1 MVNEP
6 TTIAYAIKEALKP
19 VFVDSGN
26 LVMRECAKH
35 LGMKFVE
42 FAQAAFMSELTGFFI
57 EYLADQLFTYF
68 GGGGGD
74 TDKSFDFRALLEE
87 LLLFLLRFF
96 LILLLNRIFPNTVY
110 LNTFLS
116 IIVPRF
122 LKYLIGELRRKS

>member
-68 GGGGGD
+68 GSGGGD
-74 TDKSFDFRALLEE
+74 TDTSFDFRALLEE
-87 LLLFLLRFF
+87 LLLFLPYSPTEPYFSQYGLPEYFSFHNCSSFSQIPHR
-96 LILLLNRIFPNTVY
+96 
-110 LNTFLS
+110 
-116 IIVPRF
+116 
-122 LKYLIGELRRKS
+122 